1 MLIIIFSS
9 SKGLSV
15 LIKISAGI
23 AYFFNPIKNC
33 VVISNRDVSNIMK
46 EKMPATFA
54 TVETVKS
61 AEFGSLPVKK
71 LKGEGGLGDLATRL
85 GNNYYNDYVRY

>member
-1 MLIIIFSS
+1 
-9 SKGLSV
+9 
-15 LIKISAGI
+15 
-23 AYFFNPIKNC
+23 
-33 VVISNRDVSNIMK
+33 MK

-61 AEFGSLPVKK
+61 AQFGSLPVKK
-71 LKGEGGLGDLATRL
+71 PKGEGGLGDLATRL